1 MILVAIAFIVT
12 LLMGFP
18 LAFVLGDMGRAH
30 LFINRKPNI
39 L

>member
-18 LAFVLGDMGRAH
+18 LAFVLGYMGLAH
-30 LFINRKPNI
+30 LLSIGKPNI